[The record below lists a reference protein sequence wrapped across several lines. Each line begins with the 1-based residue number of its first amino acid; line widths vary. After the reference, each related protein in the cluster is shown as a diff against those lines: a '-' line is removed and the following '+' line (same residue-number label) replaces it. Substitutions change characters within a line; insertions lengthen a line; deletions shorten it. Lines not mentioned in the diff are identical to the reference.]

1 MISGHSH
8 RRDCSCWQ
16 ASLPSSQGGP
26 AVRPQNSPMRRVTC
40 ESIVFDVRATL
51 RTRCQS
57 TRSHWHGSLQ
67 ARCCTNM
74 KWPPARATMRFA
86 AALVCVSAAA
96 ARGSLVGPASPLA
109 PTMVDH
115 PIAGPESAVYLDGN
129 EWVASADAVNP
140 LHGKDI
146 NNATV
151 CTALIHVHA
160 HTRRVHSHLR
170 IPHEHARAVSSMHSS
185 ARLVRCMTAN
195 LWCARHDFPNSLS
208 LSLLPMDEVPPL
220 LVWAETQWPLP
231 HNRTPPL

>member
-1 MISGHSH
+1 
-8 RRDCSCWQ
+8 
-16 ASLPSSQGGP
+16 
-26 AVRPQNSPMRRVTC
+26 
-40 ESIVFDVRATL
+40 
-51 RTRCQS
+51 
-57 TRSHWHGSLQ
+57 
-67 ARCCTNM
+67 M

-86 AALVCVSAAA
+86 AALVCVSA

-151 CTALIHVHA
+151 CAALIHVHA
-160 HTRRVHSHLR
+160 HTRGVHSHLR

-185 ARLVRCMTAN
+185 ARDL
-195 LWCARHDFPNSLS
+195 CA
-208 LSLLPMDEVPPL
+208 
-220 LVWAETQWPLP
+220 A
-231 HNRTPPL
+231 

>member
-1 MISGHSH
+1 MLSGHSH
-8 RRDCSCWQ
+8 RRDCWCGQ
-16 ASLPSSQGGP
+16 ASLPSSQRGP
-26 AVRPQNSPMRRVTC
+26 GVRPQIP
-40 ESIVFDVRATL
+40 FG
-51 RTRCQS
+51 CQG
-57 TRSHWHGSLQ
+57 HAPNANKFPHG
-67 ARCCTNM
+67 ANCTNM
-74 KWPPARATMRFA
+74 KLAPAARATMRVA

-151 CTALIHVHA
+151 CTALIHVHTHT

-195 LWCARHDFPNSLS
+195 LWCARHCRVS
-208 LSLLPMDEVPPL
+208 V
-220 LVWAETQWPLP
+220 
-231 HNRTPPL
+231 TPPH